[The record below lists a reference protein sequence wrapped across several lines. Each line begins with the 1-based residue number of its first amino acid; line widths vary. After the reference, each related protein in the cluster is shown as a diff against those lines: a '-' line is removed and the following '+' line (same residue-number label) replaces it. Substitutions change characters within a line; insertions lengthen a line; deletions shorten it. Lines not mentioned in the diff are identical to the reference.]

1 MKHILTAL
9 CTIALLMAA
18 PFAVAQQGPQAFNQS
33 GSNAQPSELPE
44 VCTGTWTEAAEGS
57 FDDGFT
63 YQFTSIGNVVRL
75 EVELLDP
82 KEGLVAFAQTY
93 NPNFNEVQ
101 MDHLGGQRFGRPFS
115 GNAEGSTFRVA
126 VKFAFAGGLATSTII
141 EHIVGDCEV
150 DAPSNGI
157 NFPITF
163 NDPDLDYELFDFG
176 DNQSQIIQ
184 DPTDPANRVV
194 ESVKLAGAATW
205 AGTTVANDN
214 GFILPIP
221 FSPGNTII
229 TARVWS
235 PVAGI
240 PVRMKVEDHTN
251 VTVSVETEATVTEAG
266 VWQTLEFDFSN
277 EAPGTEA
284 INFDRLYTKASMFF
298 DFGTEGT
305 GETFYWDDLIFAGGG
320 GGGEEPPPA
329 SLITLPVTFE
339 DPDLDYQLDD
349 FGGNSSVIVADPTNA
364 DNRVVQ
370 STKGAGAE
378 LWAGTTVARMD
389 GFAEPI
395 PFSPGNTT
403 MSVRVWSPVADIPV
417 RMKVEDHTN
426 GALSVETEV
435 MLTVANEWHTLEFD
449 FAQPAPGTPAINF
462 NTSYTMASVF
472 FDFGTTGAES
482 GERTY
487 FWDDVTFTGEEG
499 GTDPP
504 PASDIEL
511 PITFQDPDLDYE
523 LVDFG
528 DTVSEIINFPID
540 PTNRVVQTL
549 KPEGAATWA
558 GTTVADVSGFSEPI
572 PFDPDNTTM
581 TLRVWSPVSNVPV
594 RLKVEDHTDVTVSVE
609 TEAMITVP
617 GEWQTLT
624 FDFANQAPGTEFI
637 NFDKN
642 YTKASVF
649 FDFGSEGNGVFYYW
663 DDLAFGS
670 GPGTE
675 PPTTVTLPVSFE
687 EDLDWSTIFTDFDG
701 GAASVVANPDPSG
714 INTSGNVGKMVKG
727 EGAPWAGSSFFLTNP
742 LEIGDV
748 PMSVQVWAPR
758 DDSSLLFKIE
768 NGADAGQFFEAEQPI
783 PVANEWTEL
792 TFDLSGANQAFEYD
806 RIVLIFDLGEIG
818 DGSENFTWYFDNI
831 GWLGTTSLHPE
842 LADVP
847 VQVSLNQNYPNP
859 FNPTTQ
865 IQFTLPVSDQVRLE
879 VYNLMGQ
886 RVATLINDTVSAG
899 THTVTFDAGSLASG
913 MYLYRLQSGSVNLT
927 RKMMLVR

>member
-1 MKHILTAL
+1 MTSLKTAL
-9 CTIALLMAA
+9 LTLALILSAQLAIAQ
-18 PFAVAQQGPQAFNQS
+18 VNVTAFSQT
-33 GSNAQPSELPE
+33 GSSAGLTELPE
-44 VCTGTWTEAAEGS
+44 VCTGTWTQAAEGT
-57 FDDGFT
+57 FIQGFT
-63 YQFTSIGNVVRL
+63 YQFTSIGSVVRL

-82 KEGLVAFAQTY
+82 KDGLVAFAHTY

-101 MDHLGGQRFGRPFS
+101 MDHLGGQRFGRSFA
-115 GNAEGSTFRVA
+115 GQTEGGLFRVA
-126 VKFAFAGGLATSTII
+126 VKFAFAGGLATSTIM
-141 EHIVGDCEV
+141 EHTVGDCEV
-150 DAPSNGI
+150 DAPTDGI

-163 NDPDLDYELFDFG
+163 NDPDLDYQLFDFG
-176 DNQSQIIQ
+176 GNVSQIVQ
-184 DPTDPANRVV
+184 DPTDPTNMVV
-194 ESVKLAGAATW
+194 ESVKTAGAASW
-205 AGTTVANDN
+205 AGTTVAENT
-214 GFILPIP
+214 GFTLPIP

-229 TARVWS
+229 TVRVWS
-235 PVAGI
+235 PIANI

-251 VTVSVETEATVTEAG
+251 VTVSVETEAIVTEAG
-266 VWQTLEFDFSN
+266 VWQTLEFDFIN
-277 EAPGTEA
+277 QAPGTEA
-284 INFDRLYTKASMFF
+284 INFNRNYTKASMFF
-298 DFGTEGT
+298 NFGTEGT
-305 GETFYWDDLIFAGGG
+305 GLTFYWDDIIFAGGG
-320 GGGEEPPPA
+320 GGTEPPPS
-329 SLITLPVTFE
+329 SLISLPVTFE

-349 FGGNSSVIVADPTNA
+349 FGGNSSLIVVDPTDAN
-364 DNRVVQ
+364 NRVVQ
-370 STKGAGAE
+370 STKSANAE
-378 LWAGTTVARMD
+378 LWAGTTVARID
-389 GFAEPI
+389 GFSQPI

-435 MLTVANEWHTLEFD
+435 MLTVANEWQTLEFN
-449 FAQPAPGTPAINF
+449 FSQPAPGTPAINF
-462 NTSYTMASVF
+462 NTNYTMASMF
-472 FDFGTTGAES
+472 FNFGTPGSVS

-487 FWDDVTFTGEEG
+487 FWDDVTFTGDDG
-499 GTDPP
+499 GVDPP

-528 DTVSEIINFPID
+528 GTVSEIINFPID
-540 PTNRVVQTL
+540 PTNRVVQTH

-581 TLRVWSPVSNVPV
+581 TLRVWSPVSNIPV
-594 RLKVEDHTDVTVSVE
+594 RVKVEDHTDVTVSVE

-675 PPTTVTLPVSFE
+675 PPTTLSLPANFE
-687 EDLDWSTIFTDFDG
+687 QDLDWSTIFVDFDG
-701 GAASVVANPDPSG
+701 GAGSVLANPDPSG
-714 INTSGNVGKMVKG
+714 INTSGNVAKIVKG
-727 EGAPWAGSSFFLTNP
+727 EGAPWAGTSFFLTEP

-748 PMSVQVWAPR
+748 PMSIQVWAPR
-758 DDSSLLFKIE
+758 ANTRLLFKIE
-768 NGADAGQFFEAEQPI
+768 NGANSGQFFEVEQTI
-783 PVANEWTEL
+783 PVAGQWVEMTYN
-792 TFDLSGANQAFEYD
+792 LSGANQAFTFD
-806 RIVLIFDLGEIG
+806 RIVLIFDLGDIG
-818 DGSENFTWYFDNI
+818 DGSEDFTWYVDNI
-831 GWLGTTSLHPE
+831 GWLGTTSLNPE

-847 VQVSLNQNYPNP
+847 VQVSLGQNYPNP
-859 FNPTTQ
+859 FNPTTL

-879 VYNLMGQ
+879 VFNLMGQ
-886 RVATLINDTVSAG
+886 RVATLVNETVPAG
-899 THTVTFDAGSLASG
+899 THTVSFDAGSLASG